1 MSKSKGNALDPVD
14 LVDKF
19 GADALRWALLVDSAP
34 WNAKRFSERTVLEA
48 KSKFVDTLVNVYS
61 FYVLYANLDEYNPKE
76 KYDVKLTKL
85 DEWVLSRLHS
95 TTKK

>member
-34 WNAKRFSERTVLEA
+34 WNAKRFLKEQYWKR
-48 KSKFVDTLVNVYS
+48 
-61 FYVLYANLDEYNPKE
+61 NLN
-76 KYDVKLTKL
+76 L
-85 DEWVLSRLHS
+85 
-95 TTKK
+95 